1 MSESACKGDI
11 MRRFLSITIALVCF
25 SSPVTNLFAHAYTPI
40 QISLVPGLAFPFGVP
55 DAGIS
60 LGAVGNISG
69 KVDLLQAAGVFN
81 IVQNIGGIQAAGV
94 FNIANQSME
103 GIQIAGV
110 FNIADEL
117 RTPVQA
123 AGVFNIASGVQGLQV
138 AGVFNIAGKVQGAQI
153 GPVFNIAGNVEG
165 FQVGLINVADTMHG
179 VQIGLINISSNGV
192 FDLLAT
198 WEPQTEYFQGILK
211 TGNTSVYGV
220 YSISMPKE
228 DLFTVPDR
236 IVLSTGFGTRI
247 GDSHTLFL
255 DLSVSASQAI
265 GPDTGRFFDAWTCR
279 NGLTPVDVF
288 APWPTLDAGL
298 SLNLGGLHFIGGL
311 RSDIYLDSAPNLP
324 ANLAKGWKYSN
335 TWFGESFT
343 VWTKWYIGFGF

>member
-1 MSESACKGDI
+1 
-11 MRRFLSITIALVCF
+11 MRRFLSIIIALVCF
-25 SSPVTNLFAHAYTPI
+25 SSPVTTLFAHDYTPV

-81 IVQNIGGIQAAGV
+81 IAEDIRGMQVSGV

-117 RTPVQA
+117 RTPMQA

-138 AGVFNIAGKVQGAQI
+138 AGVFNISGEVQGAQI
-153 GPVFNIAGNVEG
+153 GPVFNIAGDVHG
-165 FQVGLINVADTMHG
+165 FQIGLINVAGTMRG

-192 FDLLAT
+192 SDLLAT
-198 WEPQTEYFQGILK
+198 WEPQTEYIQGILK
-211 TGNTSVYGV
+211 TGTTSVYGV

-228 DLFTVPDR
+228 DLFIVPDR
-236 IVLSTGFGTRI
+236 IVLAAGFGTRI
-247 GDSHTLFL
+247 GDSRTLFL
-255 DLSVSASQAI
+255 DLSVSVSQAI
-265 GPDTGRFFDAWTCR
+265 GPNTGRFFDAWTYR
-279 NGLTPVDVF
+279 SGLKPVDVF
-288 APWPTLDAGL
+288 APWPTFDAGL
-298 SLNLGGLHFIGGL
+298 SLNLGGLHFIGGV

-324 ANLAKGWKYSN
+324 TNLAKGWKYSN
-335 TWFGESFT
+335 TLFGENFT
-343 VWTKWYIGFGF
+343 AWTKWYIGFGF